1 MGADDEKQ
9 DAVRRILTE
18 RPPEELP
25 TGAEARLRKRL
36 DQATPAKPVTRPAR
50 TAAVKKKKSKTGR

>member
-1 MGADDEKQ
+1 MAADDEKE

-25 TGAEARLRKRL
+25 SGAEARLRKRL
-36 DQATPAKPVTRPAR
+36 DQEAPAKPVARPSR